1 LELLTNLELDKN
13 ALTGTHS
20 YPLHSSSF
28 FLFFFFDVA
37 FIIIAS
43 TSSFILFNSAGTMP
57 YGVCSQLQFLE
68 NAVVDCY
75 DVVCWCC
82 EGCIIDLWDAIE
94 AFDAP

>member
-1 LELLTNLELDKN
+1 
-13 ALTGTHS
+13 
-20 YPLHSSSF
+20 
-28 FLFFFFDVA
+28 
-37 FIIIAS
+37 
-43 TSSFILFNSAGTMP
+43 MP